1 MLLLFRFRAKLKG
14 REKRQ
19 REAKTRVENSC
30 SRRCSSHR
38 NRSSIL
44 EVSAKLERNEKRDE
58 KTLSFKEV
66 FYLRDLCWNFK
77 SCSRVFQQRGTSSI
91 GEFPLFITCS
101 SLLRNYGWYV
111 FNKGCVYNQAQEGA
125 LIRGRVLI

>member
-1 MLLLFRFRAKLKG
+1 MR
-14 REKRQ
+14 KRY
-19 REAKTRVENSC
+19 
-30 SRRCSSHR
+30 
-38 NRSSIL
+38 
-44 EVSAKLERNEKRDE
+44 
-58 KTLSFKEV
+58 LSK
-66 FYLRDLCWNFK
+66 K
-77 SCSRVFQQRGTSSI
+77 SFTYEIYAGTSKAVHRVFQQRGTSSI